1 MSIKQAYIELLANT
15 HSKEELAE
23 MVANMTEIAAAPRVF
38 DWSVVE
44 NPSPILYEQ
53 TRGDYYHPAD
63 REYEQRDAVLSEP
76 LSDYLT
82 SLGFV
87 IENR

>member
-1 MSIKQAYIELLANT
+1 MSIRESYVELLAAT
-15 HSKEELAE
+15 HSNLELAE
-23 MVANMTEIAAAPRVF
+23 IIADMKESAAAPRVF

-44 NPSPILYEQ
+44 NPSPVLYEQ

-63 REYEQRDAVLSEP
+63 REYEQRDAVLAEP
-76 LSDYLT
+76 LSDYLK
-82 SLGFV
+82 SLGFI